1 MPSLQKVGLALQGFS
16 AGVAG
21 RGQEFI
27 ENLSTERKQAL
38 LEDAFTVQQQL
49 QTGDVPGA
57 RATLQARLSAIA
69 ELGGDDSDTLGIL
82 KKIDAG
88 DVKGAFNDVS
98 TVVDFGQRSG
108 LLTAPKAVTGQ
119 SLAPAD
125 VRSFQFFN
133 ALSPEKKKEMLNF
146 KRAGKIRNV
155 GGVPS
160 LVTAA
165 GDALP
170 LNTLEG
176 AATLNAELN
185 AVQETAK
192 SAEIGKLTAEFNLKP
207 RIQKAVTIAVANATM
222 LSDQAK
228 LDKRNESTFKVYE
241 TGMRGLVA
249 GLDSTFTGPF
259 VSMLP
264 AVTANAQIADG
275 AIAAMAPVMKQM
287 FRAAGEGIFT
297 DKDQELLLE
306 MIPSRDDL
314 PKSRQAKLANIDAIV
329 RAKLG
334 IMLPDESLPDGFD
347 QLSPQDQQELRQRL
361 GGG

>member
-1 MPSLQKVGLALQGFS
+1 MSSLKKVGRVLQGFG
-16 AGVAG
+16 AGYRG
-21 RGQEFI
+21 RLPELQNQI
-27 ENLSTERKQAL
+27 STERKQAL

-69 ELGGDDSDTLGIL
+69 GLGGDESDTLGIL
-82 KKIDAG
+82 KEIDAG
-88 DVKGAFNDVS
+88 DVKGAFNNVA
-98 TVVDFGQRSG
+98 TVVDYSQRSG
-108 LLTAPKAVTGQ
+108 LLTTPKAATGQ
-119 SLAPAD
+119 APSD

-185 AVQETAK
+185 AVRETAK

-222 LSDQAK
+222 LADQAK

-249 GLDSTFTGPF
+249 GLDSTFTAPF

-264 AVTANAQIADG
+264 AITANAQIADG

-306 MIPSRDDL
+306 MVPSRSDL

-329 RAKLG
+329 RTKLG
-334 IMLPDESLPDGFD
+334 IASPDESLPDGFD